1 MDQLE
6 EPAVMIGSPDTA
18 PEPPGSEDPAAAAA
32 TTTDAPHP
40 TKRRSSS
47 VGTRRGTMDRGVS
60 TLPSAYGGDDDD
72 AEEEGHDA
80 PAAQRVLAPVERP
93 RPTKRRRLDYSPRTT
108 LACTAP
114 GGAGQCASA
123 GDPPDLEDYSAPG
136 TAWLPSPSP
145 SPSPSLSPSS
155 FPPPPPALR
164 RRRIGD
170 DALDGVDEH
179 IADHAIL
186 RVRAQ
191 RRVVARAAY
200 VVVFRTE
207 RVLLRPPPPLTPP
220 RDSRGWDAHGKL
232 RILWQGDD
240 TGPAGVAVSEGCQ
253 VSVTCGRVRL
263 VK

>member
-1 MDQLE
+1 MDQIE
-6 EPAVMIGSPDTA
+6 EPAMTTGSPDTV
-18 PEPPGSEDPAAAAA
+18 PEPPGSEDPPPAAA
-32 TTTDAPHP
+32 TGASRP

-47 VGTRRGTMDRGVS
+47 AGPPCGSMDRGIS
-60 TLPSAYGGDDDD
+60 TLPCAYDGDDDD
-72 AEEEGHDA
+72 SGRDDHAAEEGHDVRA
-80 PAAQRVLAPVERP
+80 VQRVLVPANRP
-93 RPTKRRRLDYSPRTT
+93 WPTKRRRLE
-108 LACTAP
+108 
-114 GGAGQCASA
+114 GGQCARGSPAYASIPPPSA
-123 GDPPDLEDYSAPG
+123 ATDSLDPQDFLASG
-136 TAWLPSPSP
+136 TGWLPSP

-155 FPPPPPALR
+155 LPPTGPR

-200 VVVFRTE
+200 VVVFRVAE
-207 RVLLRPPPPLTPP
+207 RVLRRPLDP
-220 RDSRGWDAHGKL
+220 RGWDAHGKL
-232 RILWQGDD
+232 SVLWQGDD

>member
-1 MDQLE
+1 M
-6 EPAVMIGSPDTA
+6 
-18 PEPPGSEDPAAAAA
+18 
-32 TTTDAPHP
+32 
-40 TKRRSSS
+40 
-47 VGTRRGTMDRGVS
+47 GTRRGNMERGVS
-60 TLPSAYGGDDDD
+60 ALPCAYDGDDD
-72 AEEEGHDA
+72 AEEEGHEA
-80 PAAQRVLAPVERP
+80 PAVQRILAPVDPP
-93 RPTKRRRLDYSPRTT
+93 RPTKRRRLDYTSRTP
-108 LACTAP
+108 LACIAP
-114 GGAGQCASA
+114 AGASGPGYASILPHSA
-123 GDPPDLEDYSAPG
+123 GDSPDLEDSSAPG

-155 FPPPPPALR
+155 FPPPPTALR